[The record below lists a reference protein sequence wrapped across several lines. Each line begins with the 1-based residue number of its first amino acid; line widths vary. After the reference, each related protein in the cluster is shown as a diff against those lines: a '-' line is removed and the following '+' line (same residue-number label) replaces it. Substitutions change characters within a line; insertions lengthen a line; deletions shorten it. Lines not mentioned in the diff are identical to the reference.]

1 MFTEKWCIRYWLLAF
16 TSTFTI
22 FGSFIVNDNYTLA
35 QLVPDKTLGD
45 ESSSIRGNV
54 EVKGK
59 LTDLIESGAIRD
71 NKLFHSFNE
80 FNIDKL
86 QRVYFAN
93 PSGIENIFSRV
104 TGNNPSNIFGTLGVD
119 GNANLFLLNPNGIVF
134 GSDAQLDIAGSFL
147 ASTGESLRFG
157 NGFEFSATNP
167 EAPPLLNIGVPL
179 GVQYGANQKGAIALN
194 GDAESFGHAAR
205 TRITNFANL
214 VVGKDFTLAAG
225 NLDLRGQLYAGRNL
239 KLQAQ
244 NNVRVRDSAT
254 QPFIA
259 AARNQLLVQ
268 GNQDVDIFALNHP
281 NSGLF
286 SGGDMVL
293 RSANTVGGD
302 AHYWS
307 GGSFQIEQLDGSLG
321 NLFSPYDPI
330 IRSQGDVSFNN
341 YFGASLHILAGGSVN
356 IPGAIIITEPETGT
370 ESTDFITEEI
380 TLSDGKVVSID
391 GNKEPTLDVR
401 AGIAPSDLSGSTLIR
416 EDSSS
421 FFFSDIGF
429 ILFFPVPIP
438 ESPVTTNAP
447 TRADINIGTIAFAS
461 SNVLLGRV
469 SASDLL
475 AGRILLTNQY
485 KPNTSLDGNI
495 QINANTELTNS
506 FLPQLKNLA
515 IQTGDFNSG
524 GFVDIDSR
532 GSITLNG
539 IVNASAI
546 PVFDNF
552 FGNGGDVTFLAD
564 SNINFNPG
572 SFIASAGLLGGNIK
586 VKSNGTVSIED
597 SGIANLTATNGQDKG
612 GNLSVSASESIN
624 ISNNNGSGITNL
636 VELFNFNNFGFG
648 SSLDLQELRKY
659 AGTGLATTTL
669 GTGNAG
675 DLTIDTRKLVINN
688 QQQGSDF
695 LAGAASVALPGSI
708 GNGGNLTVNAYDS
721 VEIDGKDPSPVTL
734 KLDENLAQKFIEI
747 PTGLTA
753 AAIGSGN
760 SGDLTINTGKLTVRN
775 KAAITN
781 GVPRNFSSDT
791 SSNIGQGGKL
801 TVNATD
807 LVELSG
813 FAGLANGTV
822 GSGDSG
828 KLTLNV
834 PTGKVIFDNGS
845 GLAVDTLG
853 SGKGGILNI
862 EAAELYVLG
871 GSRIGGSTTN
881 KGAGGTIKI
890 EAGLVEVRGKLDS
903 GDISVPSGIFTS
915 ADPGSTGP
923 AGDLNII
930 TDKLTILEG
939 GVISAQSQGENNAGK
954 ITINISKD
962 LITRDGSI
970 NTFAEQSSGGAI
982 DVTAEKIRLRGDS
995 DIRTNVFSGAG
1006 GGGNI
1011 NLAADSVI
1019 AFDDSDILAFA
1030 RDGKGGDITFQ
1041 TPAFFGE
1048 SFRPVSSGIDPAS
1061 LDGNGRVDVNASGAV
1076 DGLITLPN
1084 VDFITN
1090 SLQELPENTIDTDS
1104 LIASSCIVRSNQQQE
1119 GSFTVTGSGGLPT
1132 RPGDL
1137 STSAFPNGQIRDIPG
1152 LSSGSVS
1159 NSSKPRPWKT
1169 GDPIVE
1175 PTGVYRLPNGELVIS
1190 RECS

>member
-16 TSTFTI
+16 TSFFTI
-22 FGSFIVNDNYTLA
+22 FGNFIVNENYTLA
-35 QLVPDKTLGD
+35 QLVPDKTLGN

-59 LTDLIESGAIRD
+59 LTDLIENGAIRD
-71 NKLFHSFNE
+71 NKLFHSFSE

-93 PSGIENIFSRV
+93 PAGIENIFSRV

-167 EAPPLLNIGVPL
+167 QAPPLLNIGVPL
-179 GVQYGANQKGAIALN
+179 GVQYGANKKGAIAQK

-205 TRITNFANL
+205 TRIVNFANL
-214 VVGKDFTLAAG
+214 AVGKDFTLAAD
-225 NLDLRGQLYAGRNL
+225 NLDLRGQLFAGRNL

-244 NNVRVRDSAT
+244 NTVRVRDT
-254 QPFIA
+254 VDQPFIA
-259 AARNQLLVQ
+259 AARNQLVVQ

-281 NSGLF
+281 SSGLF

-356 IPGAIIITEPETGT
+356 IPGVIIITEPETGA
-370 ESTDFITEEI
+370 EGTDFIAQKI

-391 GNKEPTLDVR
+391 GSSEPTLDVR
-401 AGIAPSDLSGSTLIR
+401 AGIDQNELSGSTLIP
-416 EDSSS
+416 ENPSS
-421 FFFSDIGF
+421 FFFSDIELA
-429 ILFFPVPIP
+429 LFFLIPKLERPI
-438 ESPVTTNAP
+438 TTNAP
-447 TRADINIGTIAFAS
+447 TSADINIGTIAFAK
-461 SNVLLGRV
+461 SNVLLGGV

-475 AGRILLTNQY
+475 AGRVLLTNQY
-485 KPNTSLDGNI
+485 NPNTSLNGNI
-495 QINANTELTNS
+495 QINANTELANT

-515 IQTGDFNSG
+515 IQTGDFDGG

-572 SFIASAGLLGGNIK
+572 SFIASAGLLGGSIK

-612 GNLSVSASESIN
+612 GSLTVSASELTNIN
-624 ISNNNGSGITNL
+624 NNNGFGITNL
-636 VELFNFNNFGFG
+636 VELFSNFDFG

-675 DLTIDTRKLVINN
+675 DLTINTRKLVINN

-695 LAGAASVALPGSI
+695 LAGAASVALPGSS

-721 VEIDGKDPSPVTL
+721 VEIDGKDPSSVPL
-734 KLDENLAQKFIEI
+734 KLDENLAQQFIAI

-760 SGDLTINTGKLTVRN
+760 SGDLTINTGELTVRN

-781 GVPRNFSSDT
+781 GVPRNFSGNT
-791 SSNIGQGGKL
+791 SSSIGQGGKL

-828 KLTLNV
+828 ELTLNV
-834 PTGKVIFDNGS
+834 PTGKVEFKNGS

-862 EAAELYVLG
+862 EAAELKVLG
-871 GSRIGGSTTN
+871 GSRIGASTTN
-881 KGAGGTIKI
+881 KGAGGSIDIKANLI
-890 EAGLVEVRGKLDS
+890 EVSGQSNS
-903 GDISVPSGIFTS
+903 GDITVPSGIFTS

-930 TDKLTILEG
+930 TDKLTILDG

-970 NTFAEQSSGGAI
+970 NTFAEESSGGTI

-1011 NLAADSVI
+1011 NLTADSVI

-1041 TPAFFGE
+1041 TPVFFGE
-1048 SFRPVSSGIDPAS
+1048 SFRPVSSSIDPVS

-1090 SLQELPENTIDTDS
+1090 SLQELPENTVDTDS

-1137 STSAFPNGQIRDIPG
+1137 STSTFPNGQIRGIPSN
-1152 LSSGSVS
+1152 SSGLVS

-1175 PTGVYRLPNGELVIS
+1175 PTGVYRLPNGELIIS
-1190 RECS
+1190 KECS